1 MSLKTNKNK
10 KSMYKYKFIK
20 KYIESCSSS
29 KIDEIL
35 KKKIKIIDN
44 PVFIVGCGH
53 SGTSLLNKLIGNH
66 SNIYSIKEESGIFYI
81 DLDKNIKNDIFKL
94 WSYIAIS
101 KNKKRW
107 VEKTPIHVHHIN
119 EIFNTFP
126 KAKVIIITRHGK
138 AVCSSLK
145 KRYNSFTKSIK
156 RWLND
161 NIAWIKNENLSKCLV
176 IKYENIIKDRIN
188 TFKIICDYIDE
199 PYEDLSNTNE
209 NTEVIT
215 KLPFNHI
222 ENRNYQI
229 NQLIYDNINES
240 MNEFTEDDQFIFDN
254 YYLDDFNSKIVLEIL
269 NYC

>member
-1 MSLKTNKNK
+1 M
-10 KSMYKYKFIK
+10 
-20 KYIESCSSS
+20 
-29 KIDEIL
+29 
-35 KKKIKIIDN
+35 
-44 PVFIVGCGH
+44 
-53 SGTSLLNKLIGNH
+53 
-66 SNIYSIKEESGIFYI
+66 
-81 DLDKNIKNDIFKL
+81 
-94 WSYIAIS
+94 
-101 KNKKRW
+101 
-107 VEKTPIHVHHIN
+107 
-119 EIFNTFP
+119 
-126 KAKVIIITRHGK
+126 
-138 AVCSSLK
+138 
-145 KRYNSFTKSIK
+145 
-156 RWLND
+156 
-161 NIAWIKNENLSKCLV
+161 